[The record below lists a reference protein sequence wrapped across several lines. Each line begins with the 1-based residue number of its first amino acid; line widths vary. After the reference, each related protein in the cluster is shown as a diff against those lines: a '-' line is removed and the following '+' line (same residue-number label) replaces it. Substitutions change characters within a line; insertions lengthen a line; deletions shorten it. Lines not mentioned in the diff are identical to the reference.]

1 MNTSCVDDHSSR
13 YQVECFHSIKAIPE
27 RFTPLFEQAS
37 QESLFYSRHWFYLL
51 EQSIFHSLVRVF
63 TVSLNDASP
72 LLILPCYES
81 KQGTEL
87 HALSNYY
94 SALYKPLC
102 HSSYPH
108 MVTVFDAL
116 IREINRHHYQ
126 RICLPAMPKDKVY
139 EQLQQR
145 FSYHAYMTK
154 SFFCFG
160 NWYEPIETS
169 VFTDYLSHRPSQLRN
184 TLRRKAKKLTDH
196 HIVISSEPKEIQ
208 RLFPHYQ
215 AIYAKSWKGDEAY
228 PDFIEEMVFSLARK
242 GVMRVAIAYIANKP
256 AAAQLWMVTKSRD
269 QKCGQSNAVA
279 SIYKLAYD
287 PHFKNSSIGSILTA
301 AMFKHVIEQ
310 DRVSKI
316 DYLSGDDAY
325 KKDWM
330 SNRNERW
337 GLLMYNKRTFK
348 GFFLG
353 LVSLIFRT
361 IKKKLKALKRAF
373 FSLKERV

>member
-1 MNTSCVDDHSSR
+1 MNTPCIDDHSGR
-13 YQVECFHSIKAIPE
+13 YQVECFHSIKDVPE

-37 QESLFYSRHWFYLL
+37 QDSLFYSRHWFYLL
-51 EQSIFHSLVRVF
+51 EHSIFHSAVRVF

-108 MVTVFDAL
+108 MVAVVDAL

-126 RICLPAMPKDKVY
+126 RICLQPMPKDRAY
-139 EQLQQR
+139 EQLEQR
-145 FSYHAYMTK
+145 FAHHAYTTK
-154 SFFCFG
+154 PFFCFG

-184 TLRRKAKKLTDH
+184 TLRRKEKKLTDY
-196 HIVISSEPKEIQ
+196 HIIISSDLKEIEI
-208 RLFPHYQ
+208 LFPHYQ
-215 AIYAKSWKGDEAY
+215 TVYAKSWKGDEAY
-228 PDFIEEMVFSLARK
+228 PDFIEEMVFSLAQR
-242 GVMRVAIAYIANKP
+242 GAMRVAIAYIANEP
-256 AAAQLWMVTKSRD
+256 AAAQLWMISQSSDT
-269 QKCGQSNAVA
+269 KCGQRNNIA

-287 PHFKNSSIGSILTA
+287 PRFKNSSIGSILTE

-330 SNRNERW
+330 SHRNERW

-353 LVSLIFRT
+353 VVALIFGT
-361 IKKKLKALKRAF
+361 IKKKLKALKGAF
-373 FSLKERV
+373 FTLKERV